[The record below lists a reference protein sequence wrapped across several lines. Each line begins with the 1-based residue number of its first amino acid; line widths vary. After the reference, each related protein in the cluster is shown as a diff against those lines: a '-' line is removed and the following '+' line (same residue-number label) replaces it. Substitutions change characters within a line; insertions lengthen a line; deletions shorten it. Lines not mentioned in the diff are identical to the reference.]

1 MMMQDE
7 SSRKRPRSVSPT
19 LNNQA
24 KPKSAFTDGATLGKR
39 LRDPLLRNGALN
51 ELMQVTAKH
60 ENSYTLDD
68 DQALDGLVHV
78 FFETIG
84 WEPKEEFETPSFQS
98 QHAWTGHATQE
109 AQEFADFCKK
119 KMTRGSLSPEQKR
132 YLEAIL
138 VILRNLSFVAANLRL
153 LAYSPNVL
161 QILVG
166 CLYEGSAGKNFG
178 SGDDYSASNS
188 NSSTLGLSALY
199 VLVNLAPYLDVTGQ
213 KLLCDKLFYSVSE
226 SEEAPLVP
234 SPETF
239 GQAAGGSWGFG
250 SLYLAKRFDTKED
263 VVQDISPALLRM
275 LTQEHLVGVWSI
287 FPALAHVL
295 TDSTAPRL
303 VIMMTV
309 DLLQEFINHARVGLV
324 GSAEDQEQ
332 LSEIPNARAI
342 LVHVPTT
349 VLERLTDLL
358 YVPRL
363 GPDSLEYVDPVHNI
377 VTRVTTLKLLMGY
390 DATVDTDLRDRAL
403 DVLVPFMELD
413 SPRMAKRLGAGLN
426 PVGKLRNHLY
436 DAIFPILSSKAGRN
450 EAPLLATQLLRE
462 LSKAKEN
469 RMGCVFLQERILE
482 LASKDARV
490 AQLAFNHLQAC
501 WDEEDDLVV

>member
-1 MMMQDE
+1 MINDD

-19 LNNQA
+19 PHKQI
-24 KPKSAFTDGATLGKR
+24 KPTSLFTDSASIAKR

-60 ENSYTLDD
+60 ENNYALES
-68 DQALDGLVHV
+68 DQALEGLVHV
-78 FFETIG
+78 FLESIG
-84 WEPKEEFETPSFQS
+84 WEPKEEFETPSFLS
-98 QHAWTGHATQE
+98 HNAWTGHATTE
-109 AQEFADFCKK
+109 AQEFADFCKNK
-119 KMTRGSLSPEQKR
+119 LTRGSLSPGNRR

-153 LAYSPNVL
+153 LAYSPGVL
-161 QILVG
+161 QILMG

-178 SGDDYSASNS
+178 SGDDCSASNS
-188 NSSTLGLSALY
+188 SCSTLALPALY

-213 KLLCDKLFYSVSE
+213 KLLCDKLFYSVSAA
-226 SEEAPLVP
+226 EEAPMVP

-250 SLYLAKRFDTKED
+250 SLWLAKRFDTKED
-263 VVQDISPALLRM
+263 VVQDISPKLLRM
-275 LTQEHLVGVWSI
+275 LTEDHLVGVWSV

-295 TDSTAPRL
+295 TDSAAPRL
-303 VIMMTV
+303 VIMMAV

-324 GSAEDQEQ
+324 GSVEDQEE
-332 LSEIPNARAI
+332 LSDIPNARAI
-342 LVHVPTT
+342 LVHVPGS
-349 VLERLTDLL
+349 VLGRLTDLL

-363 GPDSLEYVDPVHNI
+363 GPDSLDYVDPVHNI

-413 SPRMAKRLGAGLN
+413 SPRMAERLGAGMGPTGNLQN
-426 PVGKLRNHLY
+426 CLY
-436 DAIFPILSSKAGRN
+436 DSIFPILSSKAGRN
-450 EAPLLATQLLRE
+450 EAPVLATQLLLE
-462 LSKAKEN
+462 LSKARDNK
-469 RMGCVFLQERILE
+469 RGCVFLQERILE
-482 LASKDARV
+482 LASSDARV
-490 AQLAFNHLQAC
+490 AQLAFNHLQPC
-501 WDEEDDLVV
+501 WDAEDDIVV